1 MVAPRIRIMT
11 DQNMEHP
18 TQGRR
23 RRHKSP
29 SSVQS
34 APLLPL
40 PRVADYLDTDVGPS
54 DEEGGKEAK
63 RQKSEPTTPISTS
76 SRPPNEYDEVMG
88 ITQVDSREAERF
100 EEGIEPEFQDV
111 EEELPNVSSDRP
123 DSGHVSGAYH
133 GGYGSSSLQECL
145 DRLNQA
151 RSDTPAPC
159 RSGVRIEEL
168 SNPPQLFYGRST
180 ANRKKSLKNTP
191 KCSWLLKMGG
201 QPK

>member
-1 MVAPRIRIMT
+1 MT
-11 DQNMEHP
+11 DQNVGHP
-18 TQGRR
+18 TLGRR

-34 APLLPL
+34 APLLPV
-40 PRVADYLDTDVGPS
+40 PRPAGYLDTDVGPS
-54 DEEGGKEAK
+54 DEEGGKEA
-63 RQKSEPTTPISTS
+63 S

-111 EEELPNVSSDRP
+111 EKETSRVPGDKP
-123 DSGHVSGAYH
+123 DSGPMSAASH

-151 RSDTPAPC
+151 RVDTPAPC
-159 RSGVRIEEL
+159 HSRVMTGEL
-168 SNPPQLFYGRST
+168 SNPPQNAT
-180 ANRKKSLKNTP
+180 KCNQNAPQTP
-191 KCSWLLKMGG
+191 KT
-201 QPK
+201 QH